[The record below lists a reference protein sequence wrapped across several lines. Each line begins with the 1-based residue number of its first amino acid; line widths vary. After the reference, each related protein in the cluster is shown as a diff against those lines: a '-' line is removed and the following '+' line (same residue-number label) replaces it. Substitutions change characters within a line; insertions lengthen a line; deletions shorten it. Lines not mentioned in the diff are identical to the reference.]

1 MQTIKGSNNV
11 YTPGIVPNDISQL
24 PLFLTTEL
32 LTISGVI
39 NYLSQGHIDKSYAAP
54 SKPRE
59 GDIRLADGT
68 SWNPGSGAGV
78 YGYYNSAWHLLG

>member
-1 MQTIKGSNNV
+1 MQTIRGSNNV
-11 YTPGIVPNDISQL
+11 YTPGIVPSDINQL

-39 NYLSQGHIDKSYAAP
+39 NYMAQGHIDKSYAAP

-68 SWNPGSGAGV
+68 TWNPGSGAGV
-78 YGYYNSAWHLLG
+78 YGYYGSAWHFLG